1 MNCETRGRDVP
12 QSRKTSQFHLHKNYN
27 KIQTPH
33 HLIIVR
39 PNFDP
44 NFSRVFFSVA
54 QDVPQIQYVDKIVE
68 VPVQKQRHVP
78 VVQKVPKIVELP
90 TLEYVDH
97 VVHVPIT
104 QHRHVPVVQTVKKH
118 VEVPVVKYEVGR
130 KQRFRGCLY

>member
-1 MNCETRGRDVP
+1 MNCETRGRDAP
-12 QSRKTSQFHLHKNYN
+12 QRRKTSQFHLHSN

-33 HLIIVR
+33 HLIIFR
-39 PNFDP
+39 PNF
-44 NFSRVFFSVA
+44 STVFA

-78 VVQKVPKIVELP
+78 VIQKVPKIVELP

-130 KQRFRGCLY
+130 KRQFRGCLY